1 MPELAA
7 APVLAGTSVGATQWP
22 ATRTG
27 GPLAGAE
34 LALLDASSVAVGAVA
49 AGRIR
54 AVGVDMV
61 AISPLAA
68 QLDQPGTRFASVF
81 TPGEWRYAQRA
92 AGGAAQHL
100 AVRWA
105 AKEALVKAWSS
116 LGYGRPPVRA
126 AVDLREIEV
135 RLDAWGCPAIRLHGQ
150 VAQALTTVAI
160 HVSLTHDK
168 EADIAAAIVVI
179 DSPGERPD
187 LAAAEPQEADRVVAD
202 SASAAC
208 R

>member
-1 MPELAA
+1 MPRSMPGLA
-7 APVLAGTSVGATQWP
+7 
-22 ATRTG
+22 R
-27 GPLAGAE
+27 AE
-34 LALLDASSVAVGAVA
+34 AALLDAGSVAFDAVA

-54 AVGVDMV
+54 GVGVDVM
-61 AISPLAA
+61 AISSIAD

-116 LGYGRPPVRA
+116 LGYGQLPARTT
-126 AVDLREIEV
+126 VDLREIEV

-150 VAQALTTVAI
+150 VAQALTAVAI

-168 EADIAAAIVVI
+168 EADVAAAIVVI
-179 DSPGERPD
+179 DGPGERPD
-187 LAAAEPQEADRVVAD
+187 LAAAERQEADRVVAD
-202 SASAAC
+202 SASAAW